1 MKTLFLV
8 ILSVLFYGGV
18 SAQIQQPQEPAY
30 KRIPTIPPFSL
41 MLSPDSI
48 LFTKENLKKKKSV
61 IVMVFSPDCDH
72 CIHATENLISNIK
85 SFKNTEIVLAS
96 SLSYESIQKFYKELN
111 LAAYPN
117 IYVGYDSKRL
127 LSSFYEVKSFPSIF
141 LYSKK
146 GGFKMNFPDH
156 PDFKMIASF
165 L

>member
-85 SFKNTEIVLAS
+85 SFKNTEIILAS